1 MARAIKKFTDEE
13 YRYFLDK
20 CEISGEM
27 PREEMKRI
35 VQECIDDAKAYLQ
48 SSIVVKL
55 NERNC
60 FVIKPWAKDVDDT
73 QIQLCVALSGRIIHE
88 LNMLKHTLRRL

>member
-1 MARAIKKFTDEE
+1 MPRAINKFTDEE
-13 YRYFLDK
+13 YRYFLEK
-20 CEISGEM
+20 CEIPDEL
-27 PREEMKRI
+27 PREEMKTI
-35 VQECIDDAKAYLQ
+35 VQECIDEATAFLQ

-60 FVIKPWAKDVDDT
+60 YVIKPWAKDVDDT
-73 QIQLCVALSGRIIHE
+73 QVQLLVTRSGRIIHE

>member
-20 CEISGEM
+20 CEIPNELS
-27 PREEMKRI
+27 REEMRTI
-35 VQECIDDAKAYLQ
+35 VQECIDEATAFLQ

-73 QIQLCVALSGRIIHE
+73 QVQLLVTRSGRIIHD
-88 LNMLKHTLRRL
+88 LNMFKHTLRRL

>member
-1 MARAIKKFTDEE
+1 MARAINKFTDEE
-13 YRYFLDK
+13 YRYFLEK
-20 CEISGEM
+20 CEVSEEL

-35 VQECIDDAKAYLQ
+35 VKECIDEAISILQ
-48 SSIVVKL
+48 SSIVVRL

-60 FVIKPWAKDVDDT
+60 YVIKPWAKDVDDT
-73 QIQLCVALSGRIIHE
+73 QVQLLVTRSGRIIHE